1 MHSQTDMDT
10 ACAASR
16 RRMVIIATSAP
27 AEGSRRD
34 LAAMIAVTV
43 FLAAGAWWS
52 SVQALVVEFDS
63 LLGNLIAAVC
73 TAFGVWGGGI
83 FVSCC
88 CTASAKVGRTKDR
101 HHSRRNPG
109 VHPAKT
115 EEIRRGEQAL
125 QHVLDELK
133 KANKRGVQAIKKYQS
148 APGRRGRE
156 RDRQTARR
164 RSTTLCSCSSS
175 SSPSSSSQTSCQKRD
190 TVEHVADST

>member
-1 MHSQTDMDT
+1 M
-10 ACAASR
+10 
-16 RRMVIIATSAP
+16 
-27 AEGSRRD
+27 
-34 LAAMIAVTV
+34 
-43 FLAAGAWWS
+43 
-52 SVQALVVEFDS
+52 QALVLEFDS

-109 VHPAKT
+109 VHPAKS

-133 KANKRGVQAIKKYQS
+133 KANKRGVQAIKKYDYS
-148 APGRRGRE
+148 LLHRGRMK
-156 RDRQTARR
+156 RRQ
-164 RSTTLCSCSSS
+164 
-175 SSPSSSSQTSCQKRD
+175 SPRPVILAVSPGD
-190 TVEHVADST
+190 PPPEMPGAG

>member
-1 MHSQTDMDT
+1 MDT
-10 ACAASR
+10 AACAASR
-16 RRMVIIATSAP
+16 HRTVIIATRAP
-27 AEGSRRD
+27 AEGPRRD

-63 LLGNLIAAVC
+63 WLGNLIAAVC

-109 VHPAKT
+109 VHPAKS

-125 QHVLDELK
+125 QHVLDELE
-133 KANKRGVQAIKKYQS
+133 GGPGSSEIKYDYS
-148 APGRRGRE
+148 LLHRGRMK
-156 RDRQTARR
+156 RRQ
-164 RSTTLCSCSSS
+164 
-175 SSPSSSSQTSCQKRD
+175 SPRPVILAVSPGD
-190 TVEHVADST
+190 PPPEMPGAG

>member
-1 MHSQTDMDT
+1 MDTT
-10 ACAASR
+10 ACAVSR
-16 RRMVIIATSAP
+16 RRPAHPCATRAP
-27 AEGSRRD
+27 AEVSRRD
-34 LAAMIAVTV
+34 LTAMIAVTV
-43 FLAAGAWWS
+43 FLVAGAWWS
-52 SVQALVVEFDS
+52 SVQALVVEFDA
-63 LLGNLIAAVC
+63 LVGNLIAVVC

-83 FVSCC
+83 IMSCC
-88 CTASAKVGRTKDR
+88 CSARAKVRQSK
-101 HHSRRNPG
+101 RNPG
-109 VHPAKT
+109 VHPAKS

-133 KANKRGVQAIKKYQS
+133 KANQRGVQAIKKYQS